1 MTKAR
6 IVHYFDYKSPYAY
19 LAQAETYRLDA
30 ELGVEWRPYTLDIPK
45 FLGAAK
51 LDASGRDVLGER
63 NDHQWR
69 RVRYAYMDCRREAND
84 RGLVIRGPRK
94 IFDST
99 VAHRAFLFASKQ
111 GTQRPFHDATFERFW
126 KHELD
131 IENVAD
137 VGRLLRET
145 GSETTGW
152 RDYMEDEGRTEL
164 ERIQTEAEAKGVF
177 GVPSYLVGEELFFGN
192 ERIGRARARASS
204 SSDTR
209 EEG

>member
-1 MTKAR
+1 MTKTR

-30 ELGVEWRPYTLDIPK
+30 ELGVEWRPFTLDIPK

-63 NDHQWR
+63 NEHQWR

-84 RGLVIRGPRK
+84 RGLLIRGPRK

-131 IENVAD
+131 IENVED
-137 VGRLLRET
+137 IERLLRET
-145 GSETTGW
+145 GSETTGLH
-152 RDYMEDEGRTEL
+152 DYLEGEGRTEL

-177 GVPSYLVGEELFFGN
+177 GVPSYLVGKELFFGN
-192 ERIGRARARASS
+192 ERIGRARAGALAE
-204 SSDTR
+204 T
-209 EEG
+209 